1 MNDSKHRRFALDI
14 DARCRQLTRL
24 IALAVL
30 GLSHAPIAFG
40 SPPPPKVTLE
50 AGVLEGTYF
59 GSEGQ
64 VAFLGVPYA
73 APPIGELRWKPP
85 QPVNQWTGIRNATQ
99 FGAVCPQ
106 LPATQWLPYINGNED
121 CLYLNIWTTQF
132 HANTHL
138 PVIVFFHGGGNVA
151 GYSQMKPLGPALSP
165 LGVLVVTANYRL
177 GPFGFFAHPA
187 LTAESQHGSSGN
199 YGLLDQLQAL
209 KWVQENIASF
219 GGDPTRVTVMGQ
231 SAGAVDIGLLMA
243 SPLAKGLFHRA
254 ILESGD
260 CQSTLNKEIRS
271 PLSYN
276 FISGTG
282 ESDGERLAKDLGI
295 AGGPDALRELRNVS
309 TEKILDAWSKDGEL
323 RFEAIVDGWVVPQ
336 QPAKI
341 FAEGRQV
348 NVPIL
353 VGSNAD
359 EATVFGSSQVQT
371 VDQFREYLRQD
382 TGKFAD
388 QEFRAYP
395 ATTDSEVRTRYLE
408 YQSDLFAY
416 GARSMARAMTHLGQ
430 KAYLYYFTYAET
442 GKRADLGAYHGEEL
456 KFLSESFPDDWQHN
470 PEDKK
475 LGMAVRT
482 YWAQFAK
489 TSDPNTQGLPDWPV
503 YDPPSDQCFELGR
516 RIGVRAVTPRLQV
529 LEKIMKQVLTET
541 AN

>member
-1 MNDSKHRRFALDI
+1 
-14 DARCRQLTRL
+14 
-24 IALAVL
+24 
-30 GLSHAPIAFG
+30 
-40 SPPPPKVTLE
+40 
-50 AGVLEGTYF
+50 
-59 GSEGQ
+59 
-64 VAFLGVPYA
+64 
-73 APPIGELRWKPP
+73 
-85 QPVNQWTGIRNATQ
+85 
-99 FGAVCPQ
+99 
-106 LPATQWLPYINGNED
+106 
-121 CLYLNIWTTQF
+121 
-132 HANTHL
+132 
-138 PVIVFFHGGGNVA
+138 
-151 GYSQMKPLGPALSP
+151 MKPLGPALSP

-187 LTAESQHGSSGN
+187 LTAESEHGSSGN

-209 KWVQENIASF
+209 KWVQENISSF

-295 AGGPDALRELRNVS
+295 PDGPDALRELRSVS

-359 EATVFGSSQVQT
+359 EATVFGPSSVQT

-395 ATTDSEVRTRYLE
+395 ATTDSDVRTRYLE

-430 KAYLYYFTYAET
+430 KAYLYYFTDAET

-470 PEDKK
+470 SEDKK
-475 LGMAVRT
+475 LGVAVRT
-482 YWAQFAK
+482 YWTQFAK
-489 TSDPNTQGLPDWPV
+489 TSDPNTPGLPDWPV
-503 YDPPSDQCFELGR
+503 YDPHSDQCFELGR
-516 RIGVRAVTPRLQV
+516 RIGGRPVTPRLKV
-529 LEKIMKQVLTET
+529 LGKIMKQVLTET